1 MKTHIELNV
10 NGRTVHVQVAPEEL
24 LLDVLRNQLG
34 LLGAKEGC
42 STGECGACTVLMDGR
57 PVNACLILAVR
68 AQGVE
73 ITTIEGLGT
82 PDNLHPL
89 QEAFVDH
96 AALQCGFCGPGVL
109 LSAKALL
116 DRNPT
121 PTEQEIKEAIAG
133 NVCRCTGYTK
143 MIEAIQ
149 RAAEAL
155 LREGETE

>member
-10 NGRTVHVQVAPEEL
+10 NGRTVHVQVNPEDL

-68 AQGVE
+68 AQGIE

-155 LREGETE
+155 LREGGTE